1 MSDFK
6 AKMHRNPKFGWGSAP
21 DPAGGAYSTLP
32 DPLDEFKGHASK
44 GRGGEGRGEDGSVV
58 ESKKV
63 LKIDPAATGFIF
75 EQLLSRTIRS

>member
-21 DPAGGAYSTLP
+21 DPAGGAYSALP

-44 GRGGEGRGEDGSVV
+44 GRGGEGRGWECCGVQ
-58 ESKKV
+58 KV
-63 LKIDPAATGFIF
+63 LKIDSAATGFIF